1 MKTTLLALG
10 LLAEAFACNKQAS
23 IEKLRA
29 DGFSCQTVNQKGG
42 LYVPKPGEHCFKC
55 PDAESVSKCS
65 TDPLNS
71 GCHEVALKECA
82 P

>member
-1 MKTTLLALG
+1 MKTTLLALA
-10 LLAEAFACNKQAS
+10 LFASTSACDKAKT
-23 IEKLRA
+23 EKLRT
-29 DGFSCQTVNQKGG
+29 DGFTCQTENQKGG

-55 PDAESVSKCS
+55 PSSDAVSKCT

-71 GCHEVALKECA
+71 GCHEVPLKECS

>member
-1 MKTTLLALG
+1 MKTVLITLVALASMS
-10 LLAEAFACNKQAS
+10 ACDKAN
-23 IEKLRA
+23 IEKLRT

-55 PDAESVSKCS
+55 PDSDAVAKCS

-71 GCHEVALKECA
+71 GCHEVPLKECA